1 MATKMIVGL
10 ESQLK
15 EIIFNN
21 KLSIVWK
28 HKWFSIFREGS
39 MPLKEISYQHFGPEY
54 YKAKIIS
61 LTAIED
67 DFFDFRFHYELK
79 VTSKDFEGE
88 KSFDPKV
95 DVRVFGNNHL
105 SALWRLVE
113 ARCQNNEAPVESVI
127 GVFANQTFRNQ
138 SEETGEDRAIIKV
151 NGDDSIIG
159 LMKTSKLIAQFSAD
173 GIPAWDMKRLNLP
186 ITYGRYKKNTLAKVV
201 LNQTSKV
208 AIKQNYMYHCSN
220 GNFSQQQ
227 NDIALRFTPLE
238 LVDEVQDDDQ
248 N

>member
-1 MATKMIVGL
+1 MM
-10 ESQLK
+10 
-15 EIIFNN
+15 N
-21 KLSIVWK
+21 LSVVLN
-28 HKWFSIFREGS
+28 EVN
-39 MPLKEISYQHFGPEY
+39 
-54 YKAKIIS
+54 
-61 LTAIED
+61 
-67 DFFDFRFHYELK
+67 
-79 VTSKDFEGE
+79 VTDTF
-88 KSFDPKV
+88 FDPKV

-208 AIKQNYMYHCSN
+208 AIKQNYMYHCST